1 MTDSG
6 ERLYSLINEIAGE
19 CLHNEVCPPQ
29 EVLSI
34 FDKAQKLMDEHENK
48 LIEYNAHIHGQN
60 IVKQLSNGKS

>member
-19 CLHNEVCPPQ
+19 CLNNEVCPPQ
-29 EVLSI
+29 EVLDM
-34 FDKAQKLMDEHENK
+34 FDTAQN
-48 LIEYNAHIHGQN
+48 LIDDHITDLIKYKAHIHGQN